1 MEVSTER
8 EGGSQLCAVKGT
20 EVSIVIGLESEE
32 IERRRE
38 KAAVKG
44 LRNLDP
50 TVEED
55 EEDDDAKRDSAMSI

>member
-8 EGGSQLCAVKGT
+8 EGGSQLWAVKGT